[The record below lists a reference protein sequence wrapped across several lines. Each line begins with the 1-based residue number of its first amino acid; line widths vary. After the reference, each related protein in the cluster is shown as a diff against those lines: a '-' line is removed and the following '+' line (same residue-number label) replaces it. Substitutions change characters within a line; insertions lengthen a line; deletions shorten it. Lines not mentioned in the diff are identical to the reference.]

1 MGHGNRIHLVFES
14 DANAGIPFFITMFG
28 DLNLIVKAC
37 AAAVDGGNLCCI

>member
-1 MGHGNRIHLVFES
+1 
-14 DANAGIPFFITMFG
+14 MFG